1 MTLFGRLRR
10 DFINKRQLKKYL
22 LYAIGEILLV
32 MIGISLA
39 FQLDNWNENRIKKN
53 TELSYYKNI
62 RDQILEDRNL
72 ILSQVDFNNG
82 YREKFTYANEIIKLN
97 DHIRIDTLG
106 RIARELTQYSDFD
119 RQGNIYETMVNS
131 GEIKLLK
138 NQDIVNGLRLLEEK
152 YLYINRME
160 NIHYD
165 VMMTYVIPA
174 VFPNVKFSS
183 SEVMKVEELY
193 NYEFENLLLSLL
205 QIMAEKDQV
214 YHEALREIEIITN
227 LIDKELKS

>member
-227 LIDKELKS
+227 LIDQELKT